1 MCDFLPNIGTFDNTI
16 GNLLAGYYKIRIFKL
31 RELLQTGKDEVT
43 KVPLL
48 SLVGALAK
56 YLHMT

>member
-16 GNLLAGYYKIRIFKL
+16 GNLPAGYYKIRIFKL
-31 RELLQTGKDEVT
+31 RELLQTGKDEIT

-48 SLVGALAK
+48 FLVGALAK
-56 YLHMT
+56 YL